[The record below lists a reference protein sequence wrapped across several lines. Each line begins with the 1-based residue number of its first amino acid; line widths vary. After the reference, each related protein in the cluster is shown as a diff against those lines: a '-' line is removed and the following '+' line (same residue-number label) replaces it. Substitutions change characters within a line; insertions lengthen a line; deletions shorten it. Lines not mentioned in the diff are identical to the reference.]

1 MYLKYTLL
9 ANMTVQLSPWCLA
22 FHGGL
27 LPTTRYRVGNLP
39 KKLTD
44 FKS

>member
-22 FHGGL
+22 FCGGL
-27 LPTTRYRVGNLP
+27 LPTTEYKVGNMP